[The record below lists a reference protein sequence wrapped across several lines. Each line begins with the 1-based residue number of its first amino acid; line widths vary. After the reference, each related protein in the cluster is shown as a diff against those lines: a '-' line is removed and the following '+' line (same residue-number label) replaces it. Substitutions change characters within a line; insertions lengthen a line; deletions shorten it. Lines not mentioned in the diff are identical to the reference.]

1 MIEPGEFMLE
11 TTASP
16 DGLDQ
21 VHALFAE
28 LWAGASDVEPA
39 DRIAFETAV
48 AEVAANIVEHAGR
61 GEQVAMRLHLRA
73 PEDRVEAHL
82 EDLGY
87 PYDGGPAAPAEVDD
101 LAEHGRGLVIARAL
115 TDELVYERD
124 GAVNRWFLLRRR
136 RSAEPPSG

>member
-1 MIEPGEFMLE
+1 MTDFVLE

-16 DGLDQ
+16 ASLDE
-21 VHALFAE
+21 VHDLFAR
-28 LWAGASDVEPA
+28 LWVDAPDVQRA
-39 DRIAFETAV
+39 DRNAFETAV
-48 AEVAANIVEHAGR
+48 SEVAANIVEHAAR
-61 GEQVAMRLHLRA
+61 GQDVAMRLLLRA

-87 PYDGGPAAPAEVDD
+87 PYEPAARLPAEEEG
-101 LAEHGRGLVIARAL
+101 LPEHGRGLVIARAL

-136 RSAEPPSG
+136 HA

>member
-1 MIEPGEFMLE
+1 MTTGDDFVLE

-16 DGLDQ
+16 AGLDE
-21 VHALFAE
+21 VHALFAQ
-28 LWAGASDVEPA
+28 LWADADDVQPP

-48 AEVAANIVEHAGR
+48 SEVAANIIEHAAR
-61 GEQVAMRLHLRA
+61 GEAVAMRLLLRA
-73 PEDRVEAHL
+73 PADRVEAHL

-87 PYDGGPAAPAEVDD
+87 PYDAGAGIPPLDD
-101 LAEHGRGLVIARAL
+101 GELAEHGRGLVIARAL

-136 RSAEPPSG
+136 HG